1 MEIKTLSHYW
11 LIHDSGHSLSIYNII
26 IQKNKKYGGNSIWR
40 KFFLF
45 SLFQKRIFP
54 CLPHRTP
61 YWQVPYKSIFLMKI
75 LITTTK
81 YVFSFHNFFMHII
94 YWFHDFLKINKQI
107 ENEKDPYSPSH
118 PRRSKRRNISR
129 NNSKYNDEEPLQP
142 ISRMRRRNMADQQVR
157 ILISRIFL
165 EFFFF
170 QILIS
175 RIFFIYMNSQ
185 CPLHI

>member
-1 MEIKTLSHYW
+1 MY
-11 LIHDSGHSLSIYNII
+11 
-26 IQKNKKYGGNSIWR
+26 
-40 KFFLF
+40 
-45 SLFQKRIFP
+45 
-54 CLPHRTP
+54 
-61 YWQVPYKSIFLMKI
+61 
-75 LITTTK
+75 
-81 YVFSFHNFFMHII
+81 FHFTIFFMHII

-170 QILIS
+170 KFWFHEFFLFTWTANVRSTYNGSTQCSIYAKNYSCGEIS
-175 RIFFIYMNSQ
+175 
-185 CPLHI
+185 

>member
-1 MEIKTLSHYW
+1 MLWIYYEHLFSSIQLNL
-11 LIHDSGHSLSIYNII
+11 LILKYNYHTN
-26 IQKNKKYGGNSIWR
+26 IQKYGRNLTE
-40 KFFLF
+40 FFLF

-75 LITTTK
+75 LIMTTK
-81 YVFSFHNFFMHII
+81 YVFSFHYFFMHMI

-165 EFFFF
+165 K
-170 QILIS
+170 
-175 RIFFIYMNSQ
+175 IFF
-185 CPLHI
+185 

>member
-1 MEIKTLSHYW
+1 
-11 LIHDSGHSLSIYNII
+11 
-26 IQKNKKYGGNSIWR
+26 
-40 KFFLF
+40 
-45 SLFQKRIFP
+45 
-54 CLPHRTP
+54 
-61 YWQVPYKSIFLMKI
+61 
-75 LITTTK
+75 
-81 YVFSFHNFFMHII
+81 MHII

-165 EFFFF
+165 KIFFKKN
-170 QILIS
+170 LIS
-175 RIFFIYMNSQ
+175 RIFFY
-185 CPLHI
+185 LHEQPMSAPHIMGPPNVQSTPKTTAAERFRKRYDINDSPTFSPKKKLDFDR